1 MLLLTFVRNRSG
13 KCEFVNG
20 VSFLN
25 FYVMYLLNY
34 PITPWAQVFFT
45 DLPESSFDHSPNP
58 NGPTPSIMKFL
69 MAEKRHLSGK
79 GDFFCKFSDFIS
91 FTVALFDAH
100 NKPKIPNFFYP
111 KVQCLHLK
119 LTSSVF
125 LKRYYFKSIPKNTTH
140 LLCVTCNAYD
150 VL

>member
-1 MLLLTFVRNRSG
+1 MWICLWRFFSELLRN
-13 KCEFVNG
+13 
-20 VSFLN
+20 VSSKLS
-25 FYVMYLLNY
+25 NY
-34 PITPWAQVFFT
+34 PMSTSVVHPFT
-45 DLPESSFDHSPNP
+45 RILLRSQPKSKQTYTKHYEIFD
-58 NGPTPSIMKFL
+58 GRKKAL
-69 MAEKRHLSGK
+69 QEKVIY
-79 GDFFCKFSDFIS
+79 FWNFSDFIS
-91 FTVALFDAH
+91 ITVAVFDAH